1 MFFFPPSSKSDN
13 WREGGTVG
21 ESVGASL
28 DRRAGFE
35 KWKRQNSYK
44 VSEVKLDGYPGSR
57 SGRS

>member
-1 MFFFPPSSKSDN
+1 MA
-13 WREGGTVG
+13 GAVG